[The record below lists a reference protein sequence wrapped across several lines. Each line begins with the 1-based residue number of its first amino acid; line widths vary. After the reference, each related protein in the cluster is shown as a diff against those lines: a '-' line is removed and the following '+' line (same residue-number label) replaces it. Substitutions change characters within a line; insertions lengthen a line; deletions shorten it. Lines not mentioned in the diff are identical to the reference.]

1 MWVFVYNSVYS
12 VKDYSYNMYMFT
24 FSDPKKNI
32 EQCGITSGMI
42 IADLG
47 AGSGFY
53 SIEAAKALNASGRV
67 YAVDVQKDLLARLKQ
82 HTQKQGLQNV
92 EVIWGDVEKI
102 GGTHI
107 KDNSIDLVLIC
118 NLMFQLADKKSAIAE
133 IKRIL
138 SSGGRVLV
146 VDWSDS
152 FGGIGPAKGH
162 VFSKADAES
171 FFEAQGF
178 SKDRDIQAGSHH
190 YGILYKKL

>member
-1 MWVFVYNSVYS
+1 
-12 VKDYSYNMYMFT
+12 MFT

-32 EQCGITSGMI
+32 EQCTITQGMI

-67 YAVDVQKDLLARLKQ
+67 YAVDVQKDLLARLKNNA
-82 HTQKQGLQNV
+82 QKQGLHNV
-92 EVIWGDVEKI
+92 EVIWGDIEKV

-107 KDNSIDLVLIC
+107 KDNSIDLVMIC
-118 NLMFQLADKKSAIAE
+118 NLMFQLGDKKTAVAE

-138 SSGGRVLV
+138 ASGGRVLV

-152 FGGIGPAKGH
+152 FGGIGPGKGH

-171 FFEAQGF
+171 FFESQGF
-178 SKDRDIQAGSHH
+178 SKEREIQAGSHH
-190 YGILYKKL
+190 YGFLYKKL